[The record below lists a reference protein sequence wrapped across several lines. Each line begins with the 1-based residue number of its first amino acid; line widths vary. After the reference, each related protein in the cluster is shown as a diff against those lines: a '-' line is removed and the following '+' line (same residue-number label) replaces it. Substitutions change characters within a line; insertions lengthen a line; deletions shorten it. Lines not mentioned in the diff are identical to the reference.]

1 MLLTEK
7 LIGQF
12 KTDSDPF
19 SQENCEKVCTLYAL
33 HVYRFFGKVIDFR
46 APTPEE
52 VNETKKRKKRGRR
65 LLTAEAKKKRAKLR
79 KIKKFIQ
86 ICQDLDVPFET
97 YMQVQFRILKSIFAQ
112 TAPHSYPSFGYLISE
127 NAVER
132 FEQCASAEEK
142 SISLSGEQK
151 QVIEKRSDLEQILRS
166 SLTVLSR
173 RLERVREAVGGELS
187 SELAL
192 AEVERLTSLKY
203 LSRIYIYSSDFI
215 REHGSEHL
223 KQIQE
228 EVAHTL
234 SDEEKERVLELRQ
247 TLLPSVKKEI
257 RAYV

>member
-1 MLLTEK
+1 MEITK
-7 LIGQF
+7 RIIGQF
-12 KTDSDPF
+12 KTFDPELF
-19 SQENCEKVCTLYAL
+19 CQENYEKICTLYSL
-33 HVYRFFGKVIDFR
+33 YVYRFFKKAIEFR
-46 APTPEE
+46 APLPDE
-52 VNETKKRKKRGRR
+52 VTATKRKKGGRKIF
-65 LLTAEAKKKRAKLR
+65 TKEAKRKRERLR
-79 KIKKFIQ
+79 KIKRFIQ
-86 ICQDLDVPFET
+86 ICKELDVPFET
-97 YMQVQFRILKSIFAQ
+97 YMEVQFRLLKSIFRGV
-112 TAPHSYPSFGYLISE
+112 APHSYPSFGYLISE

-142 SISLSGEQK
+142 SISLLGEQK

-187 SELAL
+187 PELAL

-203 LSRIYIYSSDFI
+203 LSRIYIYSSNFV

-223 KQIQE
+223 KRIQE